1 MLKTF
6 LCLIKL
12 NEAEREIHLEKK
24 MLNYVEADC
33 SDWYHYSLNS
43 LYSFITVLLKFYM
56 LIYMLLKGVK
66 SLFVGYWQCLYN
78 SQISLTKIE
87 NV

>member
-24 MLNYVEADC
+24 MLNHVEADC
-33 SDWYHYSLNS
+33 SDWYHFSL
-43 LYSFITVLLKFYM
+43 
-56 LIYMLLKGVK
+56 
-66 SLFVGYWQCLYN
+66 
-78 SQISLTKIE
+78 
-87 NV
+87 